1 MPVVGTPAFNAV
13 TVIEIEAINFAAKD
27 IELVAHAAFVNTDN
41 GATYG
46 STTCR
51 RWSKGTIQ
59 LLEEL
64 RRSMDE
70 DVANIVFERDATTSS
85 GPEIPADVGGIREQ
99 LGDTSGV
106 EPV

>member
-13 TVIEIEAINFAAKD
+13 TVMEIEAINFAARD
-27 IELVAHAAFVNTDN
+27 IELVAHAAFVNTEN

-59 LLEEL
+59 LLDEL

-70 DVANIVFERDATTSS
+70 DVANVVFERDATGSS
-85 GPEIPADVGGIREQ
+85 GPELPADVSGIGERLGGTH
-99 LGDTSGV
+99 DV